1 MTPRSRNPYCE
12 FKNDIERR
20 KALWARDVRYVLI
33 ALVGAHIYDA
43 ESIVAFIHRLW

>member
-33 ALVGAHIYDA
+33 ALVGAHMYGA
-43 ESIVAFIHRLW
+43 ENIASFFHRFF